1 MHMHKQ
7 NLSLS
12 LIRVSHL
19 RFFFYLEFFCLRKM
33 KEG

>member
-7 NLSLS
+7 NLSSS

-19 RFFFYLEFFCLRKM
+19 SFFYLEFFCLRKM